1 MTIRTLKN
9 TKADDKFALFR
20 KDVTTLAEHNLV
32 NAPGLPRR
40 RHLPARYEDRDAPA
54 GFDETPDSRYRH
66 VCFEAL
72 DKLKNSITDCFD
84 HHDYNIYMNCEGLLL
99 KTSNGEDATSEFDTD
114 TEFYGSDLMS
124 VALQYTMYP
133 FVIVT
138 MRLCGQR
145 NTSPK

>member
-40 RHLPARYEDRDAPA
+40 RHLPARYENGDAPA

-66 VCFEAL
+66 VYFEAL
-72 DKLKNSITDCFD
+72 DKLTNSITDCFD
-84 HHDYNIYMNCEGLLL
+84 QHDYNIYMNCEGLLL
-99 KTSNGEDATSEFDTD
+99 KMQMVKMLHQNLIQIRNSMDLISCQLHYKDTFIYDVHFRYNDDAFMWT
-114 TEFYGSDLMS
+114 
-124 VALQYTMYP
+124 A
-133 FVIVT
+133 
-138 MRLCGQR
+138 
-145 NTSPK
+145 